1 MEGTIVSMAAK
12 AERERPAASGV
23 KKVAATGMGSLMP
36 EEATSTDIM
45 IFILAADTGKPLVH
59 LLP

>member
-1 MEGTIVSMAAK
+1 MSMAAK

-36 EEATSTDIM
+36 EEATSSDIM